1 MTEADNPDTETAT
14 KTRARIGHMLAGI
27 AVAATAVTTVLV
39 TEAVL

>member
-14 KTRARIGHMLAGI
+14 ETRARVGEVLVGI

-39 TEAVL
+39 TGAVL